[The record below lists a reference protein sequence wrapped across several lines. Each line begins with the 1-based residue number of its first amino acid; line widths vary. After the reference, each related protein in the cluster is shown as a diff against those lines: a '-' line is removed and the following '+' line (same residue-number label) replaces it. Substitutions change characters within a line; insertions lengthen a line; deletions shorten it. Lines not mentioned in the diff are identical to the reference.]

1 MRVAAVLKDLNRRKV
16 PRVGAAYL
24 AIGLGT
30 IYAADVILPRLGL
43 PEWSVTLVIVLI
55 GLGFPLALGLAWAF
69 DLTGSGVERTAA
81 ADRGRAKTAEPPVGV
96 DDPSAVPAEDGL
108 AGIVVLP
115 FSDMSPGGDHEYFS
129 DGLTEEII
137 ADLAGVGALSVIS
150 RTSAMCLKGTEKDV
164 REIGRDLG
172 VRYVLEGSVRVA
184 GPRLRITAQLIDA
197 TTDAHVWAHK
207 YDGDLEAVFEVQE
220 RVAREIVKALDV
232 RLTRQEEARLSEHP
246 VADVQAFELYL
257 RARQRLRGY
266 STDGVE
272 DLIARAMDI
281 EGPTPPLRALRAWV
295 KVTEVRAGVS
305 RDGELQEAETE
316 ARDLVRSAPDAAY
329 GHALLGTIAY
339 ERGKLALGVRHF
351 DRALEFEPNDG
362 DALFYQAICYNA
374 AGKDAEVDRISARL
388 LALDPLNPMAVMVD
402 GIRHW
407 FYGRAEEALPQ
418 VAHAVELDPGN
429 LINRWCD
436 GYTRA
441 LAGDLD
447 GAGAQAEWLSRNA
460 PRLPYTHQLTSLVA
474 ALRGQRDRAL
484 EILSGVDIA
493 PLDGHHRFHLA
504 ESYAMAGDVE
514 RGLELLELG
523 IDRGFYPFAYID
535 EHCPFLAPLRGTDE
549 FSRIRDKAKQLHE
562 AFDRELASI
571 DVDDPMSEA
580 RG

>member
-1 MRVAAVLKDLNRRKV
+1 MRVATVLSDLNRRKV

-43 PEWSVTLVIVLI
+43 PEWTVTLVIVLVA
-55 GLGFPLALGLAWAF
+55 LGFPLALGLAWAF

-81 ADRGRAKTAEPPVGV
+81 ADPGRARPAEPPVGARE
-96 DDPSAVPAEDGL
+96 PSAVPADDGPS
-108 AGIVVLP
+108 GIVVLP
-115 FSDMSPGGDHEYFS
+115 FSDMSPGADHEYFS

-164 REIGRDLG
+164 REIGRALG

-220 RVAREIVKALDV
+220 RVAREIVKALDI
-232 RLTRQEEARLSEHP
+232 RLTGREEARLSEHP
-246 VADVQAFELYL
+246 VADVRAFELYL
-257 RARQRLRGY
+257 RARKRLRGF
-266 STDGVE
+266 STEGVE
-272 DLIARAMDI
+272 DLISRAMEI
-281 EGPTPPLRALRAWV
+281 EGPTPPLRALKAWV
-295 KVTEVRAGVS
+295 KVMEVRAGVS
-305 RDGELQEAETE
+305 RDGGLEEAEGE
-316 ARDLVRSAPDAAY
+316 ALELVRSAPDAAY

-339 ERGKLALGVRHF
+339 ERGELALAVRRF

-362 DALFYQAICYNA
+362 DALFFQAIVYNA
-374 AGKDAEVDRISARL
+374 AGKNVDVDRVSARL
-388 LALDPLNPMAVMVD
+388 LAVDPLNPVAVMID

-418 VAHAVELDPGN
+418 VARAVELDPGN

-441 LAGDLD
+441 LVGDLD
-447 GAGAQAEWLSRNA
+447 RAGDQAEWLSRNA

-474 ALRGQRDRAL
+474 ALRGEQDRAL
-484 EILSGVDIA
+484 EILGGVDVTS
-493 PLDGHHRFHLA
+493 LDGHHTFHLA

-514 RGLELLELG
+514 RGLELLDLG
-523 IDRGFYPFAYID
+523 IDRGFYPYAYID
-535 EHCPFLAPLRGTDE
+535 EHCPFLVPLRGTDE
-549 FSRIRDKAKQLHE
+549 FSRIRDKAKHMHE
-562 AFDRELASI
+562 AFDRKLAYI